1 MKWVLLFLQRRSNTY
16 PRNGSKIITGMLQYL
31 LVFSERITKVFMN
44 FTKWKHDNICKVLYS
59 TIKSRM
65 NDLITKINASKW
77 CKAFRVI
84 N

>member
-1 MKWVLLFLQRRSNTY
+1 MGSPFSSKKIKYLSKKWKQNNYWNVA
-16 PRNGSKIITGMLQYL
+16 K
-31 LVFSERITKVFMN
+31 LVGIFGKNNEGFMD